1 MTRMYNKKSTA
12 LPYAPGSI
20 KRGKAQEN
28 DSEDYDDNEN
38 ENDNEDEN
46 DNEADSD
53 PEYDSLIK
61 VIAPAPPLMIFVA
74 TMHSSYHCFSLNKK
88 LILITN

>member
-28 DSEDYDDNEN
+28 DSEDYD
-38 ENDNEDEN
+38 DNEDEN